1 MELRRITQTELHEK
15 TGIGKSSIS
24 TYLKGEYKA
33 KQDKVDIIAEVLHV
47 DPTWLMGYD
56 VPMNKPYQQVPP
68 STSIIQTDTASSSR
82 IIQRYAQILKE
93 TPEVEE
99 VVESYVSLD
108 TEDRAEIRGELKGML
123 KADKYSY
130 TARIKDDTAM

>member
-68 STSIIQTDTASSSR
+68 SRVSSCVKKKMKRLRCSR
-82 IIQRYAQILKE
+82 
-93 TPEVEE
+93 TH
-99 VVESYVSLD
+99 YVPLPN
-108 TEDRAEIRGELKGML
+108 
-123 KADKYSY
+123 Y
-130 TARIKDDTAM
+130 TT